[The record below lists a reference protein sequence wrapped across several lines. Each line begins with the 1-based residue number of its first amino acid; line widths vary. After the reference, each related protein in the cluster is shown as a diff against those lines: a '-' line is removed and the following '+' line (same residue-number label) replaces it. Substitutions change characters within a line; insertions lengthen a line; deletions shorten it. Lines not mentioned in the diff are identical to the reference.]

1 MTWPGLRIPVPDP
14 WSNGSLGMR
23 GSIHGSPEGGQSQPE
38 TVQTLDVPCAEP
50 PSGQAPSRTEAWPA
64 LIERLFREQ
73 GRALLGFFSR
83 RLRSQAEG
91 AELAQEVWTRML
103 EIEDPASI
111 RDPEAYLFTVAR
123 NLARRHGVAERR
135 AQRDSDVDDPEVAE
149 QLAVPSAVG
158 AEIDTQLRTR
168 RLHQVLAELSPKARA
183 AVALQYWH
191 DQSYQQIAQQLGVS
205 THMVKKYHSQALVL
219 LRRRM
224 GRLR

>member
-1 MTWPGLRIPVPDP
+1 
-14 WSNGSLGMR
+14 MR
-23 GSIHGSPEGGQSQPE
+23 GSIHPEGGQSQPE
-38 TVQTLDVPCAEP
+38 TVQTLDVPCADP
-50 PSGQAPSRTEAWPA
+50 PSEQAPPRTETWPA

-73 GRALLGFFSR
+73 GRALLGFFGK
-83 RLRSQAEG
+83 RLRNPAES
-91 AELAQEVWTRML
+91 AELAQEVWARML

-123 NLARRHGVAERR
+123 NLARRRGVAQRR
-135 AQRDSDVDDPEVAE
+135 SQLESDVDEPQVAE
-149 QLAVPSAVG
+149 ELAVPSEAG
-158 AEIDTQLRTR
+158 AEIDMQQRTR
-168 RLHQVLAELSPKARA
+168 RLHEVLAELSPKARA

-191 DQSYQQIAQQLGVS
+191 GQSYEQIAQQLGVS

>member
-1 MTWPGLRIPVPDP
+1 
-14 WSNGSLGMR
+14 MR
-23 GSIHGSPEGGQSQPE
+23 GSIHGDPEDGLSQAE

-50 PSGQAPSRTEAWPA
+50 RSEQALSPTESWPA

-73 GRALLGFFSR
+73 GRALLGFFAK
-83 RLRSQAEG
+83 RLRSPAES

-103 EIEDPASI
+103 QIEDPASI
-111 RDPEAYLFTVAR
+111 RDPEAYLFTIAR
-123 NLARRHGVAERR
+123 NLAHRHGA
-135 AQRDSDVDDPEVAE
+135 AQRRSQRQSDVDDPAVAE
-149 QLAVPSAVG
+149 ELAVPSAVG
-158 AEIDTQLRTR
+158 ADIDAQQRAR

-191 DQSYQQIAQQLGVS
+191 DQSYEQIAQQLGVS

>member
-1 MTWPGLRIPVPDP
+1 
-14 WSNGSLGMR
+14 MR

-38 TVQTLDVPCAEP
+38 TVQTLDVPSAEP
-50 PSGQAPSRTEAWPA
+50 PAGQSTTETWPA

-73 GRALLGFFSR
+73 GRALLGFFGK
-83 RLRSQAEG
+83 RLRNPAES

-103 EIEDPASI
+103 EIKDPASI
-111 RDPEAYLFTVAR
+111 RDPEAYLFSTAR
-123 NLARRHGVAERR
+123 NLARRHGA
-135 AQRDSDVDDPEVAE
+135 AQRRSQLESDVDEPQVAE
-149 QLAVPSAVG
+149 ELAVPSAAG
-158 AEIDTQLRTR
+158 AEIDMQQRTR
-168 RLHQVLAELSPKARA
+168 RLHEVLAELSPKARA

-191 DQSYQQIAQQLGVS
+191 GQSYEQIAQQLGVS

>member
-1 MTWPGLRIPVPDP
+1 
-14 WSNGSLGMR
+14 MR

-50 PSGQAPSRTEAWPA
+50 HSEQAPSRTESWPA
-64 LIERLFREQ
+64 LIERLFKEQ
-73 GRALLGFFSR
+73 GRALLGYFGK
-83 RLRSQAEG
+83 RLRSQAES

-103 EIEDPASI
+103 QIEDPASI
-111 RDPEAYLFTVAR
+111 RDPEAYLFTIAR
-123 NLARRHGVAERR
+123 NLARRHGAAQRR
-135 AQRDSDVDDPEVAE
+135 AQLDSDVDDPEVAE
-149 QLAVPSAVG
+149 QIAVPSASDADVD
-158 AEIDTQLRTR
+158 ARLRTR

-191 DQSYQQIAQQLGVS
+191 DRSYEEIAQQLGVS